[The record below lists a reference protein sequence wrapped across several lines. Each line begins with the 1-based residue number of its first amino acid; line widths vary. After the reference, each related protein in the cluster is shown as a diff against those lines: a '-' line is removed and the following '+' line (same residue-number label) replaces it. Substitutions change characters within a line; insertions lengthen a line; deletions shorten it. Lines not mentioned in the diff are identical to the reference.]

1 MKEGSL
7 MVGTV
12 LISDITS
19 YKACVVARHIANN
32 YPGIRIIGCDSR
44 RFSNYLRTSHVQEH
58 FVLKSAIRDGESYA
72 LEVAKLIN
80 SREVDLYFP
89 VNSAEMDV
97 VLPRRE
103 LFGSTLDYWGSYEA
117 FCTLNDKNKLHEL
130 ARSLGIRVPRAF
142 DDPEQ
147 ADYPVVVKLTRSS
160 AAKGVFYANNRTQ
173 LDVILAAL
181 PSGAPYVLQ
190 EYVGGEGV
198 GYSLFARNSE
208 IVAAYGHRRLLEY
221 PFTGGSS
228 LYRTGYEHPDMASVA
243 AAIMEATCWSG
254 LAMLEFK
261 LDALG
266 QLWLIE
272 INPRIWG
279 SIHQG
284 LANGVNYFAALLGLG
299 LEGPPPRP
307 VNTYLSPFTQVAL
320 LRYAARGNFRP
331 LKAFARDFRRSRPDV
346 GLCADFTGFLG
357 LLARMACNG

>member
-1 MKEGSL
+1 

-12 LISDITS
+12 LISDVTS

-32 YPGIRIIGCDSR
+32 YPGIRIISCDSR
-44 RFSNYLRTSHVQEH
+44 RFSSTLRTSHAQEH
-58 FVLKSAIRDGESYA
+58 FVLKNPIRNEESYA
-72 LEVAKLIN
+72 REVAQLIN
-80 SREVDLYFP
+80 SRAVDLYFP
-89 VNSAEMDV
+89 VNSAEMDI
-97 VLPRRE
+97 VLRRRE
-103 LFGSTLDYWGSYEA
+103 LFGACLNYWGSYEA
-117 FCTLNDKNKLHEL
+117 FCTLNDKNRLHKL
-130 ARSLGIRVPRAF
+130 ASSLGIRVPRAF
-142 DDPEQ
+142 GTPEQ
-147 ADYPVVVKLTRSS
+147 AQYPLVVKLTRSS
-160 AAKGVFYANNRTQ
+160 AAKGVFYANNRAQ
-173 LDVILAAL
+173 LDVVLAAL

-198 GYSLFARNSE
+198 GYSLFARNGE
-208 IVAAYGHRRLLEY
+208 ILAAYGHKRLLEY

-228 LYRTGYEHPDMASVA
+228 LYRTGYEHPDMAPVA
-243 AAIMEATCWSG
+243 AALMGATCWSG

-284 LANGVNYFAALLGLG
+284 LANGVNYFAPLLGPG
-299 LEGPPPRP
+299 LEGLPARP
-307 VNTYLSPFTQVAL
+307 VNTYLSPFTLAAL
-320 LRYAARGNFRP
+320 LRYAGCGNVRP
-331 LKAFARDFRRSRPDV
+331 LKAFAKDFRRSRPDV